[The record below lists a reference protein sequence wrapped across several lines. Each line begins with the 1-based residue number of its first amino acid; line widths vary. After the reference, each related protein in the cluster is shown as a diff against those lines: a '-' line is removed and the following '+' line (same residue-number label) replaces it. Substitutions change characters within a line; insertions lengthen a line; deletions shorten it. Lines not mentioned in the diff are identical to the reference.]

1 MTTVVGV
8 QYKNGFVLA
17 ADSQITDGDR
27 PFISPDVPKITE
39 VNEYVLAGAGVSRYC
54 DIILYGWKPPV
65 YDGTDEYVFMV
76 SKFIPEMR
84 KAHEETGYTLKDDD
98 SFQFIVG
105 LNNSLFAITEDYSVI
120 RTNTNVYGVGS
131 GSLYAIGALFAG
143 ANIREAVKIAIKLDI
158 NSGGKIQIVRR
169 GEQNA

>member
-1 MTTVVGV
+1 MTTIVAV
-8 QYKNGFVLA
+8 QHKNGFVVA

-27 PFISPDVPKITE
+27 PFISKDVPKISK
-39 VNEYVLAGAGVSRYC
+39 VGQYVIAGAGVSRYC
-54 DIILYGWKPPV
+54 DIIQFGWTPPV
-65 YDGTDEYVFMV
+65 YDGSDEYTFLV

-105 LNNSLFAITEDYSVI
+105 LNNKLFYITNDYSVI
-120 RTNTNVYGVGS
+120 RTNTGIYGVGS

-143 ANIREAVKIAIKLDI
+143 ANIKEAVQIAIKLDI
-158 NSGGKIQIVRR
+158 NSGGRIQIVKR
-169 GEQNA
+169 GKLDG